1 MGAENH
7 HNVTHSRKEII
18 VNNFLGGIAWGI
30 GSAIG
35 ATILITVLGLLISRL
50 DYIPA
55 IGDIVSE
62 VTTYV
67 ESRNAAFQ
75 NNP

>member
-18 VNNFLGGIAWGI
+18 ANNFLGGIAWGV

-35 ATILITVLGLLISRL
+35 ATILIALLGLLFSRL
-50 DYIPA
+50 DYVPV

-62 VTTYV
+62 VTSYV
-67 ESRNAAFQ
+67 ESRNAFQ
-75 NNP
+75 NSP